1 MATGR
6 SVLPQEQC
14 TCDSRVA
21 CCGRQNGS
29 DGDASATNWNDRMS
43 SMERLLSVRVAKQ
56 EMLVLAV
63 TEFVRQHLGN
73 VFIER
78 PAIDLPT
85 L

>member
-1 MATGR
+1 
-6 SVLPQEQC
+6 
-14 TCDSRVA
+14 
-21 CCGRQNGS
+21 
-29 DGDASATNWNDRMS
+29 
-43 SMERLLSVRVAKQ
+43 MERLLSVRVAKQ